1 MRKKRATFPK
11 HSTSLSQQ
19 KTSQRILT
27 AISRPAYK
35 DGALNQRALSLN
47 PTRRNPSQIQNRKSI
62 CESPYPP
69 TAIGV
74 KFGVCLRLFAVGER
88 DGCVLIE
95 NHSKR
100 LRYRFVDDAGAR

>member
-1 MRKKRATFPK
+1 VNKAPDV
-11 HSTSLSQQ
+11 LSQR
-19 KTSQRILT
+19 T
-27 AISRPAYK
+27 
-35 DGALNQRALSLN
+35 LSLN
-47 PTRRNPSQIQNRKSI
+47 PIRHNRRKSKTGNSI
-62 CESPYPP
+62 YESPSPP

-88 DGCVLIE
+88 DGCGLIE